1 MSKFIATLTLALSFA
16 FLAPPTAS
24 AQPAKAKAQSS
35 DTAASKKKA
44 YAPVAHGVVARNEL
58 VALYDTDGD
67 GRLKKGERKAM
78 RE

>member
-1 MSKFIATLTLALSFA
+1 MLT
-16 FLAPPTAS
+16 PTIAS
-24 AQPAKAKAQSS
+24 AQPTKAETTRATKAEHV
-35 DTAASKKKA
+35 KKS
-44 YAPVAHGVVARNEL
+44 PVAHGVMARNEL